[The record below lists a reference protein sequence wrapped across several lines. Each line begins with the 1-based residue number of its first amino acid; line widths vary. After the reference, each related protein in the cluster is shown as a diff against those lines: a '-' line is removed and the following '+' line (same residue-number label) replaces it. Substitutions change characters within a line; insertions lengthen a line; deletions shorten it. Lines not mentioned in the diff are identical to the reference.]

1 MKRIVFLTLLVVIS
15 FNGFCSQ
22 LLIPM
27 DNTQKNHLKAYGL
40 AYFSL
45 KHDIE
50 IYWLLNYRGGSFMFR
65 NDKVFT
71 DECNIRGISY
81 EVIPDAKST
90 AILQAISNPE
100 LNQDAVKLEK
110 A

>member
-1 MKRIVFLTLLVVIS
+1 MKRIIFLILLVQIS
-15 FNGFCSQ
+15 INSFCSQ

-27 DNTQKNHLKAYGL
+27 DASQKNHLKAYGL
-40 AYFSL
+40 AYFAL

-65 NDKVFT
+65 NDKVFI

-90 AILQAISNPE
+90 AILQEISNPFA
-100 LNQDAVKLEK
+100 LVGVITNK
-110 A
+110 